1 MKDSGRKA
9 LALKA
14 LKLSKQNVLL
24 LSCSIFIP
32 QTLSVVPSERTQVHS
47 KWMLPT
53 DLAGWVLRCQFSNL
67 HMGQCSAAC
76 LMITPLSSSCPVHLD
91 SWVWK
96 QEGLLDHWTGP
107 PLYQIADHW
116 AWYSCR
122 CREPNNL
129 WVAAAYLPQSQT
141 FDVKVSRSGDV
152 FCLVL
157 SGASRECY

>member
-53 DLAGWVLRCQFSNL
+53 DLAG
-67 HMGQCSAAC
+67 
-76 LMITPLSSSCPVHLD
+76 
-91 SWVWK
+91 
-96 QEGLLDHWTGP
+96 
-107 PLYQIADHW
+107 
-116 AWYSCR
+116 
-122 CREPNNL
+122 
-129 WVAAAYLPQSQT
+129 
-141 FDVKVSRSGDV
+141 
-152 FCLVL
+152 
-157 SGASRECY
+157 